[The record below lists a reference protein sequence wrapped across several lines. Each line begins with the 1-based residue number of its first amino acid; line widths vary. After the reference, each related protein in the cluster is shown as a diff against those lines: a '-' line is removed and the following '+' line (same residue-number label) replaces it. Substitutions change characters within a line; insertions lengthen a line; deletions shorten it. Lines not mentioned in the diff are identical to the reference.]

1 MSEQN
6 ILATIDGVN
15 ITDAD
20 VDAYIAKL
28 PQEQQAY
35 AAYPQFRKHCLD
47 QILASYL
54 YAKLAEEEKLDE
66 TEAFKTM
73 MAAARKDILAQLAM
87 NNVLKDVA
95 VTEEE
100 AQEYYKTTP
109 QDFTQGETVNAKHIL
124 VSEEDKC
131 NEILEAITNGST
143 TFEDA
148 AKEFST
154 CPSNAQGGSL
164 GEFGRGQMVPEFD
177 QAAFAA
183 EVGQVIGPVKTQ
195 FGYHLIKVE
204 EKNEATVMPYDEV
217 KDYIFNTLLQ
227 QKQSKVFTEKYN
239 ELHDKYMK

>member
-20 VDAYIAKL
+20 VDAYIANL

-47 QILASYL
+47 QILAAHFF
-54 YAKLAEEEKLDE
+54 AKYAEEEKLDE
-66 TEAFKTM
+66 TAEYEKLMTAS
-73 MAAARKDILAQLAM
+73 RKDILAQLAM
-87 NNVLKDVA
+87 KAVLKDVA

-100 AQEYYKTTP
+100 MKTYYESNP
-109 QDFTQGETVNAKHIL
+109 QDFTQGDTVSAKHIL
-124 VSEEDKC
+124 VAEEEKC
-131 NEILEAITNGST
+131 NEILAAITNGSV

-148 AKEFST
+148 AKEYSS

-183 EVGQVIGPVKTQ
+183 EVGVVVGPVKTQ

-204 EKNEATVMPYDEV
+204 EKKEAVVMAFDEV
-217 KDYIFNTLLQ
+217 KDYIHGTLMQ
-227 QKQSKVFTEKYN
+227 RKQNEVFTAKYK
-239 ELHDKYMK
+239 ELYDKYMK